1 MRVTIT
7 QFASAPP
14 IPSAVTNNV
23 VATAGGQTGAT
34 FLTGVGNIVTAGAAG
49 YGVVLNAGIG
59 GGRQRVFARMGA
71 DLSVYPAAA
80 TAIEGYGTN
89 VPVTVRDGGVAEFTY
104 DGVNKWLVS

>member
-1 MRVTIT
+1 
-7 QFASAPP
+7 
-14 IPSAVTNNV
+14 
-23 VATAGGQTGAT
+23 
-34 FLTGVGNIVTAGAAG
+34 
-49 YGVVLNAGIG
+49 
-59 GGRQRVFARMGA
+59 MGA